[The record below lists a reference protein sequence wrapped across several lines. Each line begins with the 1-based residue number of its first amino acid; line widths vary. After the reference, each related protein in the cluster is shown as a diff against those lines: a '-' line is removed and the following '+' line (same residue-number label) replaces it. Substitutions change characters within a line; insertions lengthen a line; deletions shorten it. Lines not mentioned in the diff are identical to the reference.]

1 LGGLAAKYLLTVAS
15 GDTLTYTL
23 GAMKPE
29 TAKAA
34 MITADAVE
42 KQVALNKVGDYL

>member
-1 LGGLAAKYLLTVAS
+1 
-15 GDTLTYTL
+15 
-23 GAMKPE
+23 MKPE

-42 KQVALNKVGDYL
+42 KQVALNKVGDYLCDRFASGSEFDTNLLLVARFLLR